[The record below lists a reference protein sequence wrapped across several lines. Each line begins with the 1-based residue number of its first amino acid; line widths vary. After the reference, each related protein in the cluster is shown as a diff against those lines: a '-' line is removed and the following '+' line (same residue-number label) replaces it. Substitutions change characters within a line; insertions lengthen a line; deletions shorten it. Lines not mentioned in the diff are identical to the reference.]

1 MDSNNWHKETQ
12 GKKINDFIIKIPQL
26 HITLEPGVWMRKVFC
41 CYSTHLSYI
50 EKPYLFKEIKRNW
63 ITKKN

>member
-26 HITLEPGVWMRKVFC
+26 HTTLEPGV
-41 CYSTHLSYI
+41 
-50 EKPYLFKEIKRNW
+50 
-63 ITKKN
+63 